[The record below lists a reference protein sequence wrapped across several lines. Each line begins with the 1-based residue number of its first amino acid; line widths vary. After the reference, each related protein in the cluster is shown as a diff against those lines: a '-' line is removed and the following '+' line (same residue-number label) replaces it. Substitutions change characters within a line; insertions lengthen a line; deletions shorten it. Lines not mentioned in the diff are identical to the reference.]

1 MWRCSAGMYFQRRS
15 PLCSGMRPFAPRR
28 STDSQISAAITL
40 GWRIAKLYSFDPEEL
55 PKAPPDNLLPMRR
68 SLPAEQR
75 LALELR
81 AAAGDALRVGVE
93 LDSGELRELL
103 ALAKRIA
110 RSDSAN
116 GPFRER
122 IKTWHIH
129 LATMLWANDEATG
142 KAYELGSFLS
152 DTFNRVVLD
161 LRKAD
166 DACTHVAGRLREV
179 FEHNRVERVKRLL
192 DDLQARIDPA
202 AVRIVKSHL
211 EEWETAVQA
220 RKPAYA
226 RRADLEPLH
235 GQTVTWC
242 QLVTGN
248 KEPEAFIGHDDR
260 ARVRE
265 TMVARMLGAYRRSWK
280 GLAFAALVMA
290 ALGFGILALINTKD
304 LSQYSAII
312 ALGGSLAGALGLSVT
327 SIGLTVRKS
336 LDAQAEL
343 LWNTALVE
351 VICKKTLRVEALMQ
365 KSQPSRGS
373 LVVPARLRRPRT
385 EPSVAFLQADRV
397 A

>member
-1 MWRCSAGMYFQRRS
+1 MWRCSACMYFQRRS
-15 PLCSGMRPFAPRR
+15 PLCRGMRPFAPRR

-166 DACTHVAGRLREV
+166 DACTYVAGRLREV
-179 FEHNRVERVKRLL
+179 FEHNRVERV
-192 DDLQARIDPA
+192 
-202 AVRIVKSHL
+202 
-211 EEWETAVQA
+211 
-220 RKPAYA
+220 YA